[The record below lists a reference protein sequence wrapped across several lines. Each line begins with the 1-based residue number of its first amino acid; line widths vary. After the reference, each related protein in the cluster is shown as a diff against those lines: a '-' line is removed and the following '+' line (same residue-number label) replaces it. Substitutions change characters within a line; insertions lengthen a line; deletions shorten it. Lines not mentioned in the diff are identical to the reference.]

1 MRGAALSAMTTFVNP
16 IRPRGGAT
24 YSEALSRIRAWTR
37 AHGLAH
43 EATISVTE
51 LACPEPGC
59 PPRETVILVMWPAAP
74 TWKLCVHK
82 AMPDVNETDVVA
94 ALRAA
99 ETIDSSNT
107 RSKGSP

>member
-1 MRGAALSAMTTFVNP
+1 MAAFVNP

-37 AHGLAH
+37 AHGPTR

-59 PPRETVILVMWPAAP
+59 PPRETVILVMRPEAP
-74 TWKLCVHK
+74 TWKLRVHK
-82 AMPDVNETDVVA
+82 PMPDVNETDVIA

-99 ETIDSSNT
+99 ETIDSSQT
-107 RSKGSP
+107 QSTGTP